1 MKGFFYTFRK
11 NIDMVRK
18 ILFALTSLALLQA
31 NAQQLDLGFGIN
43 GKVMTS
49 FGSKPSILSTI
60 ALQPDGKILA
70 CGSYFTYTTTPF
82 FVGNEVALSRY
93 NSDGSPDLDFGVQG
107 RIIIPIGSNND
118 NEHNVVKVLDDGK
131 ILILANN
138 TVRVSE
144 FVTTTEYALIK
155 YHADGTSD
163 TGFGNNGIVSVR
175 YEGHLN
181 WARSMI
187 VQPDN
192 KIVLVGH
199 SEQISVNDYGNF
211 VAVRLHA
218 DGTKDSSFGVN
229 GRVDYNVGAGSG
241 DSEDASQS
249 LVLQPDGKIVIA
261 GGISTSLSGGA
272 ALMRLNTDGTPDLS
286 FGNNGRAITIFG
298 SYVSV
303 TGLLLLPDGHIIGS
317 GVNFYNGNSNEKI
330 IVFKCDANGSPDV
343 TFGSEGKVIID
354 GGNEDPV
361 FFSLASILQ
370 DDGKILVSGWGN
382 KDDHFDAFV
391 IKLNA
396 DGSIDANFGDNGY
409 LWTGFGL
416 DMISNDLLLQ
426 PDGKLLVGG
435 TAFDSENSEFALWRY
450 ENSNLNIPSF
460 KESLFAVAPN
470 PFRDFITIKN
480 TSKQDQPQSAIL
492 SDLSGRIVTS
502 MVFHQ
507 TTLNENVRMP
517 MPESLPKGVYILT
530 ISNNRSA
537 TAIKIVK

>member
-1 MKGFFYTFRK
+1 
-11 NIDMVRK
+11 MVRK
-18 ILFALTSLALLQA
+18 ILYAFTFVVFLNT
-31 NAQQLDLGFGIN
+31 NAQQLDLNFGAN
-43 GKVMTS
+43 GKAMTS

-107 RIIIPIGSNND
+107 KIIIPIGSNND
-118 NEHNVVKVLDDGK
+118 NEHNVIKVLDDGK

-155 YHADGTSD
+155 YHANGTPD
-163 TGFGNNGIVSVR
+163 TGFGNNGIVSIS

-181 WARSMI
+181 WARSMA

-199 SEQISVNDYGNF
+199 SEQISANDYGNF
-211 VAVRLHA
+211 VAVRLNA
-218 DGTKDSSFGVN
+218 DGTKDSSFGNN
-229 GRVDYNVGAGSG
+229 GRIDYNVGAGSS

-249 LVLQPDGKIVIA
+249 LVLQPDGKIVIG

-286 FGNNGRAITIFG
+286 FGNNGRAIMIFG

-303 TGLLLLPDGHIIGS
+303 TSLSLLPDGNIIGS
-317 GVNFYNGNSNEKI
+317 GVNFYNDNNNEKI
-330 IVFKCDANGSPDV
+330 IVFKCNADGSPDT
-343 TFGSEGKVIID
+343 TFGSEGSVIID

-370 DDGKILVSGWGN
+370 ANGKILVSGWGN

-391 IKLNA
+391 TKLNT
-396 DGSIDANFGDNGY
+396 DGSIDSNFGDNGF
-409 LWTGFGL
+409 LWSGFGL
-416 DMISNDLLLQ
+416 DLISNDLLLQ
-426 PDGKLLVGG
+426 PDGELLVGG
-435 TAFDSENSEFALWRY
+435 TAFNSENSEFVLWRY
-450 ENSNLNIPSF
+450 ENSNLNISSF
-460 KESLFAVAPN
+460 NETQFSVAPN
-470 PFRDFITIKN
+470 PFKDYITIKS
-480 TSKQDQPQSAIL
+480 TSKQQQLQSATL
-492 SDLSGRIVTS
+492 SDLSGRIVAS
-502 MVFHQ
+502 MTFDQ
-507 TTLNENVRMP
+507 TARNENVRMP
-517 MPESLPKGVYILT
+517 VPESLPKGVYILT
-530 ISNNRSA
+530 MTNSLSSA
-537 TAIKIVK
+537 TMKIVK